1 MIRRTVSRSAVPTR
15 VGLALAATAL
25 CVAACG
31 TGGSEPAPADSTTT
45 VPSSTTSTTSTTAAS
60 ATATVTSDQAET
72 LCRDLEAQLSDWR
85 TQGPTLGRGGLNILV
100 QTWAAQYGLN
110 AAVVQNRAI
119 VDDAT
124 EETCGDV
131 RSQAIDL
138 LEIPDLATGLVG
150 L

>member
-25 CVAACG
+25 CVTACG
-31 TGGSEPAPADSTTT
+31 SGGTSDPAE
-45 VPSSTTSTTSTTAAS
+45 STTSSAAATTTSTTAAS

-72 LCRDLEAQLSDWR
+72 LCRDLEAQLSNWR

-110 AAVVQNRAI
+110 AAVVQNRAL

-138 LEIPDLATGLVG
+138 LEIPDLASGLVG

>member
-25 CVAACG
+25 CVTACG
-31 TGGSEPAPADSTTT
+31 SGGTSDPAE
-45 VPSSTTSTTSTTAAS
+45 STTSSAAATTTSTTAAT
-60 ATATVTSDQAET
+60 ATATVTSDQAQT
-72 LCRDLEAQLSDWR
+72 LCRDLEAQLSNWR

-138 LEIPDLATGLVG
+138 LEIPDLASGLVG

>member
-25 CVAACG
+25 CVTACG
-31 TGGSEPAPADSTTT
+31 SGGTSDPAE
-45 VPSSTTSTTSTTAAS
+45 STTSSAAATTTSTTAAS
-60 ATATVTSDQAET
+60 ATAPVTSDQAET
-72 LCRDLEAQLSDWR
+72 LCRDLEAQLSNWR

-138 LEIPDLATGLVG
+138 LEIPDLASGLVG

>member
-25 CVAACG
+25 CVTACG
-31 TGGSEPAPADSTTT
+31 SGGTSDPAE
-45 VPSSTTSTTSTTAAS
+45 STTSSAAATTTSATAAT
-60 ATATVTSDQAET
+60 ATATVTSDQAQT

-110 AAVVQNRAI
+110 AAVVQNRAL

-138 LEIPDLATGLVG
+138 LEIPDLASGLVG

>member
-15 VGLALAATAL
+15 VGLALAATSL

-31 TGGSEPAPADSTTT
+31 SGGSDPAPADSSTTA
-45 VPSSTTSTTSTTAAS
+45 PSSTTSTA
-60 ATATVTSDQAET
+60 ATATTTVTSDQAET

>member
-25 CVAACG
+25 CVTACG
-31 TGGSEPAPADSTTT
+31 SGGTSDPAE
-45 VPSSTTSTTSTTAAS
+45 STTSSAAATTTSTTAAS

-72 LCRDLEAQLSDWR
+72 LCRDLEAQLSNWR

-138 LEIPDLATGLVG
+138 LEIPDLASGLVG

>member
-31 TGGSEPAPADSTTT
+31 SGGSDPAPADSSSTA
-45 VPSSTTSTTSTTAAS
+45 PSSTTSTA
-60 ATATVTSDQAET
+60 ATATTTVTSDQAET

>member
-1 MIRRTVSRSAVPTR
+1 MTRRTVSRSAVPTR

>member
-25 CVAACG
+25 CVTACG
-31 TGGSEPAPADSTTT
+31 SGGTSDPAE
-45 VPSSTTSTTSTTAAS
+45 STTSSAAATTTSTTAAT
-60 ATATVTSDQAET
+60 ATATVTSDQAQT
-72 LCRDLEAQLSDWR
+72 LCRDLEAQLSNWR

-110 AAVVQNRAI
+110 AAVVQNRAL

-138 LEIPDLATGLVG
+138 LEIPDLASGLVG

>member
-25 CVAACG
+25 CVTACG
-31 TGGSEPAPADSTTT
+31 SGGTSDPAE
-45 VPSSTTSTTSTTAAS
+45 STTSSAAATTTSTTAAT
-60 ATATVTSDQAET
+60 ATATVTSDQAQT

-110 AAVVQNRAI
+110 AAVVQNRAL

-138 LEIPDLATGLVG
+138 LEIPDLASGLVG

>member
-25 CVAACG
+25 CVTACG
-31 TGGSEPAPADSTTT
+31 SGGTSDPAE
-45 VPSSTTSTTSTTAAS
+45 STTSSAAATTTSTTAAT

-72 LCRDLEAQLSDWR
+72 LCRDLEAQLSNWR

-138 LEIPDLATGLVG
+138 LEIPDLASGLVG

>member
-25 CVAACG
+25 CVTACG
-31 TGGSEPAPADSTTT
+31 SGGTSDPAESAT
-45 VPSSTTSTTSTTAAS
+45 SSAAATTTSTTAAT
-60 ATATVTSDQAET
+60 ATATVTSDQAQT
-72 LCRDLEAQLSDWR
+72 LCRDLEAQLSNWR

-138 LEIPDLATGLVG
+138 LEIPDLASGLVG

>member
-1 MIRRTVSRSAVPTR
+1 M
-15 VGLALAATAL
+15 
-25 CVAACG
+25 
-31 TGGSEPAPADSTTT
+31 
-45 VPSSTTSTTSTTAAS
+45 
-60 ATATVTSDQAET
+60 TSDQAET
-72 LCRDLEAQLSDWR
+72 LCRDLEAQLSNWR

-138 LEIPDLATGLVG
+138 LEIPDLASGLVG